1 MTLNC
6 AFCHHPLTHTVVDLG
21 VGPLVDAYVKPEELQ
36 RMDPFLPL
44 HVYVCDQC
52 FLVQLPE
59 AASPEQMFGDYPYFS
74 SVSASWLQHA
84 QRYVEAVTPR
94 FGLNSQTQVIE
105 LASND
110 GYLLQYFKAKDIP
123 ILGIEPA
130 RNVAAVAQ
138 SRGIPTVA
146 EFFGV
151 ATARKV
157 LAQHGA
163 AQLLLGNNV
172 MAHVPDRNDFVA
184 GMKILLA
191 QGGVVTLEFPHLLR
205 TLQGNQ
211 FDQIFH
217 EHFSYLSLVTLQRI
231 FRAHG
236 LEIFDIEELPTHGGS
251 LRIFAR
257 HAEDTR
263 QPVAPAV
270 EAMAQR
276 ERDEGLEDLQ
286 RYARFAQQVRET
298 KFKLLEFLIN
308 AKRQGRSI
316 VAYGAPGK
324 GATLLNYCGVRSDFI
339 DYIVDRSPHKQG
351 LYMPG
356 VRLPIFAPDKVRETR
371 PDYVLILAWN
381 LKDEVMAQ
389 MDFVREWGARFI
401 VPIPEVMVV

>member
-236 LEIFDIEELPTHGGS
+236 LEIFDVEELPTHGGS